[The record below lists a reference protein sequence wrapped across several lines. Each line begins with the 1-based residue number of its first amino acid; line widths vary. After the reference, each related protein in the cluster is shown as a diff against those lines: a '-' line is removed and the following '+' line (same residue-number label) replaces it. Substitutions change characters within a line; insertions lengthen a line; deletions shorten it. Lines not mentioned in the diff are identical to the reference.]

1 MATKQS
7 RSKTGCLTCKT
18 RRKKCDEQRP
28 TCERCSRAKMECLGY
43 SYLDN
48 PEELAQARAKIA
60 ASRITRVSEQP
71 NSPLGMAGPSQFAAW
86 RGHPVP
92 VRSGSAPSDMTA
104 SGVPGHD
111 FVRDASHSESDTTQL
126 DVMEFPFLSQSSAP
140 DALDSPHA
148 HSNSWWGAGSGAA
161 MDGSGVGQSFTG
173 QGVTSIS
180 GHHSTPV
187 EFHQPRHSEDS
198 QLFLSGGISHP
209 NYTISGVNPLR
220 RSRSETARYSIEDSL
235 YDHDSDSTDDS
246 DHENITGIMCG
257 VDPHSNDGNDVL
269 PFILQSSM
277 DVMTSLGTGCPMS
290 FQYDVTYSDP
300 VLGASGVFDAADALG
315 LQWMY
320 GCPEFFIILL
330 ARMHNIRDDT
340 TRRVDAQEVGE
351 IEQSIRGWQ
360 PRYPLSQ
367 DPHLAV
373 ARLAVQ
379 ECWRQILLVYIFMGI
394 CKTTSEDPRVKTAH
408 KSFMKLIKTIQPRRI
423 PDLFLLLP
431 FFVVSVASSHTEDR
445 NKIYGRMRG
454 IRECR
459 ISGTAGSDLVDMVL
473 CIHAQWLKRSL
484 SHKLEYY
491 TMAELPVSQIA
502 HFSELHPKPDRYKFS
517 YGTAGFRTAAD
528 TLDSVL
534 FRVGVIASLRSKR
547 LDGKTIGVMVTAS
560 HNPEHDNGVKL
571 VDPRGE
577 MLEAAWEGYATAL
590 ANAATTEE
598 FIEGCNHLVTSLKI
612 DVSKPAYVLY
622 ARDTRPSGPTLIKAL
637 EDGIAAVGATGRNEG
652 VQATP
657 IVHYLATKQA
667 PSPLVV
673 DCANGV
679 GYLAIQQFAPYV
691 EDILK
696 FIPINTAIDTEGA
709 LNNQAGADYVKT
721 QQRMPPSVAENL
733 KILQR
738 ACSFDGDA
746 DRLIYY
752 YVDEQRQFR
761 LLDGDKIAALVAG
774 FFADTVKAA
783 GLAGKIEVG
792 IVQTAYANG
801 NSTKYLSSRLPVK
814 CTPTGVKHLHHAAQ
828 RFGIGVYFEANGHGT
843 VLFSHQ
849 TLELLDNHQP
859 GTPSNASHLNTLR
872 NLRDL
877 INQTV
882 GDALSDLLL
891 CEVVLA
897 HRLYTPVEWDSLY
910 ADLPNRLLKVQVRDR
925 SIFTTEDAERRLATP
940 VGLQK
945 MIDDTVRKYESGRSF
960 VRPSGTED
968 VVRIYAECSNMA
980 QVDELANRVAR
991 LVYEHGEVDQFG
1003 RTRETY

>member
-1 MATKQS
+1 
-7 RSKTGCLTCKT
+7 
-18 RRKKCDEQRP
+18 
-28 TCERCSRAKMECLGY
+28 
-43 SYLDN
+43 
-48 PEELAQARAKIA
+48 
-60 ASRITRVSEQP
+60 
-71 NSPLGMAGPSQFAAW
+71 
-86 RGHPVP
+86 
-92 VRSGSAPSDMTA
+92 
-104 SGVPGHD
+104 
-111 FVRDASHSESDTTQL
+111 
-126 DVMEFPFLSQSSAP
+126 
-140 DALDSPHA
+140 
-148 HSNSWWGAGSGAA
+148 
-161 MDGSGVGQSFTG
+161 
-173 QGVTSIS
+173 
-180 GHHSTPV
+180 
-187 EFHQPRHSEDS
+187 
-198 QLFLSGGISHP
+198 
-209 NYTISGVNPLR
+209 
-220 RSRSETARYSIEDSL
+220 
-235 YDHDSDSTDDS
+235 
-246 DHENITGIMCG
+246 
-257 VDPHSNDGNDVL
+257 
-269 PFILQSSM
+269 
-277 DVMTSLGTGCPMS
+277 
-290 FQYDVTYSDP
+290 
-300 VLGASGVFDAADALG
+300 
-315 LQWMY
+315 
-320 GCPEFFIILL
+320 
-330 ARMHNIRDDT
+330 
-340 TRRVDAQEVGE
+340 
-351 IEQSIRGWQ
+351 
-360 PRYPLSQ
+360 
-367 DPHLAV
+367 
-373 ARLAVQ
+373 
-379 ECWRQILLVYIFMGI
+379 
-394 CKTTSEDPRVKTAH
+394 
-408 KSFMKLIKTIQPRRI
+408 
-423 PDLFLLLP
+423 
-431 FFVVSVASSHTEDR
+431 
-445 NKIYGRMRG
+445 
-454 IRECR
+454 
-459 ISGTAGSDLVDMVL
+459 
-473 CIHAQWLKRSL
+473 
-484 SHKLEYY
+484 
-491 TMAELPVSQIA
+491 MAELPVSQIA
-502 HFSELHPKPDRYKFS
+502 HFSELHPKPERYKFS

-534 FRVGVIASLRSKR
+534 FRVGVIAGLRSKR

-577 MLEAAWEGYATAL
+577 MLEAAWEGYASAL
-590 ANAATTEE
+590 ANAASTEE
-598 FIEGCNHLVTSLKI
+598 FVEGCNHLVTSLKI
-612 DVSKPAYVLY
+612 DLSKPAHVLY
-622 ARDTRPSGPTLIKAL
+622 ARDTRPSGPALIRAL
-637 EDGIAAVGATGRNEG
+637 EDGITAIGATGRDEG

-657 IVHYLATKQA
+657 IVHYLVRCINTKGTSEEYGEDTATKQA

-679 GYLAIQQFAPYV
+679 GYLAIQEFAPLV

-696 FIPINTAIDTEGA
+696 FVPINTAIDTEGA

-752 YVDEQRQFR
+752 YVNEQRQFR

-774 FFADTVKAA
+774 FFADIVKAA

-859 GTPSNASHLNTLR
+859 STPSNASHLNTLR

-891 CEVVLA
+891 VEVVLA

-968 VVRIYAECSNMA
+968 VVRIYAECSNVA
-980 QVDELANRVAR
+980 QVEELANRVAR
-991 LVYEHGEVDQFG
+991 LVYEHGEIDQFG
-1003 RTRETY
+1003 RPRETY